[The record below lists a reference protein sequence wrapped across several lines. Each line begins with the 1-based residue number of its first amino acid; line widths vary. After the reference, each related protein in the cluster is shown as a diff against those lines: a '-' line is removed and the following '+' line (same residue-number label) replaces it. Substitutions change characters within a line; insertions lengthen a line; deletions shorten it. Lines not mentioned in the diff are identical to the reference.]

1 MHCHRAA
8 AGKAQ
13 DVLEHEWTGEAR
25 RYFINIV
32 GKYGANVQ
40 GLLKKAAVL
49 DIEKIAPLHGPVLT
63 GGLEYFLDK
72 YAKWSSY
79 QPEEKG
85 VVVAYSSIHGN
96 TKYVAEHFASI
107 LKGQGEENVAV
118 FDLARADMA
127 QAVADSFRY
136 DALVLAGIT
145 YDGGLMPCMEDF
157 LYHLKMKNFQNRY
170 AAVIENGSWGP
181 VSGRLMKSYLENMKN
196 ITICED
202 MVTIRSVMKK
212 ADGQALEK
220 LAEKVIKRS

>member
-1 MHCHRAA
+1 M
-8 AGKAQ
+8 
-13 DVLEHEWTGEAR
+13 
-25 RYFINIV
+25 I
-32 GKYGANVQ
+32 
-40 GLLKKAAVL
+40 LK
-49 DIEKIAPLHGPVLT
+49 KIAPLHGPVLT

-96 TKYVAEHFASI
+96 TKHAAEHFASI
-107 LKGQGEENVAV
+107 LKEQGEENVAV